1 MFVPGES
8 KSKRPERPPGATRAA
23 VASLHAE
30 GMSMTEIA
38 RALAVSKPTVCFHLR
53 MLGVPPVEDFARRYD
68 WDEIRAYYDA
78 GHSMTACLRRFGCSR
93 RAWWDA
99 IRRGV
104 IKPRPRAIPI
114 DTILVS
120 GRRRNRNHVK
130 LRLVQ
135 AGLKE
140 LRCER
145 CGITEWRGRP
155 VSLELHHVNGD
166 GLDNRLE
173 NLLLLCP
180 NCHSQTDTWGGRNS
194 RRKAA

>member
-1 MFVPGES
+1 
-8 KSKRPERPPGATRAA
+8 
-23 VASLHAE
+23 VAKLHAD

-38 RALAVSKPTVCFHLR
+38 RTLEVSKPTVRFHLR
-53 MLGVPPVEDFARRYD
+53 LLGVPPKEDFARRYD
-68 WDEIRAYYDA
+68 WDRIRAYYES
-78 GHSMTACLRRFGCSR
+78 GNSMTACLRRFGCSCH
-93 RAWWDA
+93 AWWDA

-104 IKPRPRAIPI
+104 IKPRPRAIPM

-145 CGITEWRGRP
+145 CGLTEWQGRA

-180 NCHSQTDTWGGRNS
+180 NCHSQTDTWGGRNAG
-194 RRKAA
+194 RGRAA